1 MRPGMLAWIGLF
13 LIGAAPAP
21 QSLPVPPIPPDILP
35 RNDAAPV
42 PDGNARGPAEA
53 PPSSVQL
60 APSLFRREKTFTHGE
75 GYMPGSS
82 FKENER
88 ERITKPTPGFNL
100 RMTLP

>member
-1 MRPGMLAWIGLF
+1 MHPGMLVLIGLL

-21 QSLPVPPIPPDILP
+21 QSLPVPPIPPDIFLP
-35 RNDAAPV
+35 HHAAPV

-53 PPSSVQL
+53 APGSVQL
-60 APSLFRREKTFTHGE
+60 APSLFRREKTFTQGE
-75 GYMPGSS
+75 GYVPGSS